1 MRMPLPLFHPS
12 PFPFVTR
19 SLNGLSRREFMWSDR
34 SILPLLLLLLSLVA
48 PCYAQGQ
55 AKDGEPPPTKTP
67 SRLDELR
74 AQGSEA
80 LFNLDYDL
88 ARQRFKELTRLYPDD
103 PIGPQML
110 ATTLWLET
118 LNRARRLQAAIYS
131 TQSFYSKTE
140 DKPDPQLSKDFSDL
154 TRAATRLATTRLR
167 LNPRD
172 PQTLYV
178 LGATESLKASFAA
191 TVERRFMAALRNGSS
206 GVEKHREVIKIDPDF
221 HDARLTIGMYDFI
234 VGTLPLPA
242 RILAGI
248 AGVRGSK
255 KRGIQTLERVAK
267 DGHWMRDDAKVLL
280 IAIYKREK
288 HFQKALT
295 LSQELRHKY
304 PRNYLLSLETA
315 DTLVSLAALD
325 RQERRIKE
333 AETLER
339 EALNTFEE
347 LLHERPTPGDV
358 PRALDLIRVRYG
370 EALLLM
376 DQPGRAAEQFL
387 AATAVRR
394 ADAGMVTRAH
404 LLAAQAFDIAG
415 KRTEALAEYRMVL
428 SRPNV
433 YDSYDQ
439 ARRGLKKPYK
449 GQSPK

>member
-1 MRMPLPLFHPS
+1 MCS
-12 PFPFVTR
+12 D
-19 SLNGLSRREFMWSDR
+19 SR
-34 SILPLLLLLLSLVA
+34 ILLLLLLLLSLVA
-48 PCYAQGQ
+48 PSSTHEQ
-55 AKDGEPPPTKTP
+55 AKDGGVPTTKTTP
-67 SRLDELR
+67 RLEELR

-80 LFNLDYDL
+80 LFNLDYDV
-88 ARQRFKELTRLYPDD
+88 ARQRFTELNRLYPDD

-118 LNRARRLQAAIYS
+118 LNRTRRLQAAIYS
-131 TQSFYSKTE
+131 TQSFYAKPE
-140 DKPDPQLSKDFSDL
+140 DKPDPRLTQDFSDL
-154 TRAATRLATTRLR
+154 TREATRLATSRLR

-191 TVERRFMAALRNGSS
+191 TVERRFMAALRYGSS
-206 GVEKHREVIKIDPDF
+206 GVDRHRDVIKLDPNF
-221 HDARLTIGMYDFI
+221 CDAELTIGMYAFI

-255 KRGIQTLERVAK
+255 KHGIQTLERVAK

-288 HFQKALT
+288 HFPKALA
-295 LSQELRHKY
+295 LSRELHHRY

-315 DTLVSLAALD
+315 DTLVSLAALN
-325 RQERRIKE
+325 RQERRTKE

-339 EALNTFEE
+339 EALDTFEK
-347 LLHERPTPGDV
+347 LLHKRSGAEAGA
-358 PRALDLIRVRYG
+358 RALDLVHVRYG

-376 DQPGRAAEQFL
+376 NQPGRAAEQFL

-394 ADAGMVTRAH
+394 ADAGLVSRAH
-404 LLAAQAFDIAG
+404 LLAAQAFDVAG
-415 KRTEALAEYRMVL
+415 KRNEALVEYRIVL

-433 YDSYDQ
+433 YDSHDQ
-439 ARRGLKKPYK
+439 ARRGLKRPYK
-449 GQSPK
+449 GQTHK

>member
-1 MRMPLPLFHPS
+1 MLL
-12 PFPFVTR
+12 
-19 SLNGLSRREFMWSDR
+19 
-34 SILPLLLLLLSLVA
+34 LLLLLLSMVA
-48 PCYAQGQ
+48 PVAAQAQ
-55 AKDGEPPPTKTP
+55 AKDGGLPTTKTTP
-67 SRLDELR
+67 RLEELR
-74 AQGSEA
+74 IQGSEA
-80 LFNLDYDL
+80 LFNLDYDV

-103 PIGPQML
+103 PTGPQML

-118 LNRARRLQAAIYS
+118 LNQARRLQAAIYS

-140 DKPDPQLSKDFSDL
+140 DKPDPRLFQDFSDL
-154 TRAATRLATTRLR
+154 TREAIRLATARLR
-167 LNPRD
+167 FNPRD
-172 PQTLYV
+172 PRTLYA
-178 LGATESLKASFAA
+178 LGAIESLKASFAA
-191 TVERRFMAALRNGSS
+191 TVERRFMAALRYGSS
-206 GVEKHREVIKIDPDF
+206 GVDRHRDVIKLDPNF
-221 HDARLTIGMYDFI
+221 RDAELTIGMYDFI

-288 HFQKALT
+288 HFPKALA
-295 LSQELRHKY
+295 LSRELHQRY

-325 RQERRIKE
+325 RQERRTKE

-339 EALNTFEE
+339 EALDTFEE
-347 LLHERPTPGDV
+347 LLHERPKADDA
-358 PRALDLIRVRYG
+358 PRALDLIHVRYG

-376 DQPGRAAEQFL
+376 GQPVRAAEEFL

-394 ADAGMVTRAH
+394 ADAGMVSRAH
-404 LLAAQAFDIAG
+404 LLAAQAFDLAG
-415 KRTEALAEYRMVL
+415 KRNEALAEYRIVL
-428 SRPNV
+428 SRPSV
-433 YDSYDQ
+433 HDSHDQ

-449 GQSPK
+449 GQTHK